1 MAVSSGVS
9 FILSSLLVV
18 VLFAAMQLF
27 QKELAS
33 SQWLTILGGALG
45 AKVFVFTLTAVN
57 NLEIVVF
64 GKGFQAKLFPE
75 VFGSMLFAMFVSGLV
90 HRVCVTTCL
99 LFSILALYYLNK
111 ISQRIYAPPPTVQ
124 TTGKKRR

>member
-1 MAVSSGVS
+1 MVSSSVS

-18 VLFAAMQLF
+18 TVFAAMQLF

-33 SQWLTILGGALG
+33 SQWLTILGGFLG
-45 AKVFVFTLTAVN
+45 ADIFIFSLTAVS
-57 NLEIVVF
+57 NLEIVLF

-75 VFGSMLFAMFVSGLV
+75 VAGCLVFSMFISALV
-90 HRVCVTTCL
+90 HRVCVTTCF

-111 ISQRIYAPPPTVQ
+111 ISQRIYAPPPAVQ
-124 TTGKKRR
+124 ITSKKRR